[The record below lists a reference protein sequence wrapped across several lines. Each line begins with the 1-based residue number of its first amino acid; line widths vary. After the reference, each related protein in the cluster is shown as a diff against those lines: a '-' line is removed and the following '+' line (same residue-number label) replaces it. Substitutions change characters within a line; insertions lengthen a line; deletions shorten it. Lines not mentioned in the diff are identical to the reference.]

1 MSTTFNKIVFGSIA
15 TFATVATLVP
25 AQQANAAALKGSF
38 LFDAQDEEPGTTA
51 ILTSNEVDFQPDE
64 NAWIDMKF
72 QSGSFV
78 GIEEALI
85 ADIPMLAAS
94 GNPLVRE
101 FLTFTDNEGGEGPAM
116 FSITETS
123 GYSFLE
129 QGIGSFKTTTINL
142 GVSGFFTSSTGDI
155 SKGAM
160 TFSFDFL
167 GSKAQAQAAINSGS
181 GLETSF
187 SGASM
192 ATVPE
197 PATMAG
203 LSMVAV
209 GMALAGRRK
218 KA

>member
-1 MSTTFNKIVFGSIA
+1 MSTTFKKIAFGS
-15 TFATVATLVP
+15 VAAVVTAAASLTP

-38 LFDAQDEEPGTTA
+38 LFDAQDADPETTA
-51 ILTSNEVDFQPDE
+51 ILKTSEVDFQPDD
-64 NAWIDMKF
+64 NAHIDLKL

-78 GIEEALI
+78 GIDNALI
-85 ADIPMLAAS
+85 NDIPLLP
-94 GNPLVRE
+94 GVGDPLVDE
-101 FLTFTDNEGGEGPAM
+101 FFVFTDNEGGADDAK
-116 FSITETS
+116 FSITEVS
-123 GYSFLE
+123 NYSFLE
-129 QGIGSFKTTTINL
+129 NFGLTTISL
-142 GVSGFFTSSTGDI
+142 GVKGFFTSSTGDI
-155 SKGAM
+155 SKGIA

-167 GSKAQAQAAINSGS
+167 GTQAQAMAAINSGS

-187 SGASM
+187 SGASL

-203 LSMVAV
+203 LSLVAV